1 MELNLNRWHRTLLA
15 GSTVIF
21 SWLAM
26 QAIHET
32 GHVLHAWA
40 SGGTLARI
48 VLDPLGISRTDVEP
62 NPHPQFVAWGGP
74 VWGSVWPL
82 VMLGIVRAAHW
93 QRAWL
98 IAFFAGFCLVA
109 NGAYLLGGAFFP
121 AGDAE
126 VLLQN
131 GASRL
136 ALVSFG
142 IVATGAGFYLWNGL
156 GTHFGWGKNH
166 QPIDQKVIWSM
177 CAATSVIIAAEW
189 LARLASHSE

>member
-1 MELNLNRWHRTLLA
+1 MELYLNRWNHLLLA

-26 QAIHET
+26 QAVHET

-40 SGGTLARI
+40 SGGKVTHV
-48 VLDPLGISRTDVEP
+48 VLDPLGISRTDIEP

-82 VMLGIVRAAHW
+82 VVLGVVRAMHW
-93 QRAWL
+93 RRAWL
-98 IAFFAGFCLVA
+98 VAFFAGFCLVA
-109 NGAYLLGGAFFP
+109 NGAYLLAGAFFP

-131 GASRL
+131 GAPRL

-142 IVATGAGFYLWNGL
+142 VVATAGGFWLWNGL
-156 GTHFGWGKNH
+156 GKHFGWGKDAH
-166 QPIDQKVIWSM
+166 PIDRRVMWSM
-177 CAATSVIIAAEW
+177 CSATGMIIAAEW
-189 LARLASHSE
+189 IAGM